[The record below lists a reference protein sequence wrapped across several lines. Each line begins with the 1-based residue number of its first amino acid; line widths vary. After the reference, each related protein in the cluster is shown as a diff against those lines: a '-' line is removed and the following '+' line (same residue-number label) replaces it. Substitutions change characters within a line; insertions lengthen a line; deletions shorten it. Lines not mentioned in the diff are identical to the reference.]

1 MARKNLLTGLT
12 SPGLPAG
19 NSNTVPAGVTGSH
32 LPPGNSEARREDN
45 AERTPLVAPH
55 LGVMGTRGAIGAVTR
70 SIEQLKS
77 QSVAE
82 LDPAIIERAF
92 VTDRLQGSVEDHAML
107 VASIREH
114 GQQVPVLVRPNPSK
128 SGWYQ
133 LAYGHRRVR
142 AIAELG
148 RKVRAVIKPLTD
160 TQLVVAQGQE
170 NSARTDLSFI
180 EKALFASKL
189 EDGGFDRET
198 IMAAL
203 SVDKTGLSRLI
214 SAAVRIPRDIIEA
227 IGPAP
232 KAGRDRWLDLAEKLS
247 REGVLDLAR
256 ATLSKPEFTESAS
269 DDRFNKLSEIISQK
283 KARTSQSAVLTSLDG
298 KAIAQIKQDERS
310 VTLVVDQKV
319 APDFGA
325 YLIKTLPEIYAAF
338 KRDGDK

>member
-19 NSNTVPAGVTGSH
+19 NSNAVPAGVTGSQ
-32 LPPGNSEARREDN
+32 LPPGNSEARREND

-82 LDPAIIERAF
+82 LDPAVIERAF

-107 VASIREH
+107 VASIHEH

-256 ATLSKPEFTESAS
+256 ATLSKPEFAAAS

-283 KARTSQSAVLTSLDG
+283 KARASQSAVLTSLDG
-298 KAIAQIKQDERS
+298 NAIAQIKQDERS
-310 VTLVVDQKV
+310 VTLVVDQKGV
-319 APDFGA
+319 PDFGA

>member
-12 SPGLPAG
+12 NPELPAG
-19 NSNTVPAGVTGSH
+19 NSNSNNEGDVDRKAQ
-32 LPPGNSEARREDN
+32 
-45 AERTPLVAPH
+45 VAPH
-55 LGVMGTRGAIGAVTR
+55 FGVMGTRGAIGAVTR

-82 LDPAIIERAF
+82 LDPDFIERSF
-92 VTDRLQGSVEDHAML
+92 VTDRLQGSAEDHAML

-114 GQQVPVLVRPNPSK
+114 GQQVPVLVRPHPEK

-133 LAYGHRRVR
+133 IAYGHRRLR
-142 AIAELG
+142 ALAELG
-148 RKVRAVIKPLTD
+148 RKVRAVVKPLTD
-160 TQLVVAQGQE
+160 AQLVVAQGQE

-180 EKALFASKL
+180 EKALFAAKL

-214 SAAVRIPRDIIEA
+214 SAAVKVPREIIEA

-247 REGVLDLAR
+247 HQGAVNVAR
-256 ATLSKPEFTESAS
+256 ANISQLEFTEAAS
-269 DDRFNKLSEIISQK
+269 DERFNKLFDALSQK
-283 KARTSQSAVLTSLDG
+283 KPRASQPTVWTSTDG
-298 KAIAQIKQDERS
+298 KAVAQIKQDERN
-310 VTLVVDQKV
+310 VTLIVDQKT

-325 YLIKTLPEIYAAF
+325 YLIKALPEIYAAF
-338 KRDGDK
+338 KRGEDK